1 MKKMLLPVVILL
13 MLIFLFAVT
22 GCQAVESAFSKA
34 SAAKTPAGVADEFPV
49 KAAEESPAKTP
60 AKMTKTTTA
69 DLSPNSRYPIG
80 DGQVTINIALVGDIM
95 VHDSQLKA
103 GWDTRTGQY
112 DFSEYFRDVTDYIQK
127 ADLAIGNLET
137 TVAGSDRGYNGYPK
151 FNSPEEIVSVVKN
164 AGFDVVTNANN
175 HSMDRGASGVV
186 ATIYQLDEAGLKHTG
201 TASSLSD
208 RAKYL
213 LVDIK
218 GIKVAILAYTYGT
231 NGIAVPK
238 GQAYLVNLINIPQI
252 KEDIREVRALGA
264 DVVLVSPHFGTEYSR
279 SPGVKEKELVE
290 QIFKAGADIVAGSHP
305 HVLQAMAR
313 RDPQRE
319 EGMFLAYSL
328 GNFVSAQREQFRDS
342 GIILNLTLQKDL
354 ATGKVTLS
362 KAGYIPTWVQ
372 IGYRNGKKVYRVLA
386 VEKGIRNY
394 RQGTDPVLRRRD
406 FERLRQVWEETTR
419 MLSGQAAPDLQH
431 V

>member
-1 MKKMLLPVVILL
+1 MKKMSLPIVVLV
-13 MLIFLFAVT
+13 LIFLFAIA

-34 SAAKTPAGVADEFPV
+34 SAAKTPAGVADE
-49 KAAEESPAKTP
+49 SPAKAP
-60 AKMTKTTTA
+60 AKTLTKTPS
-69 DLSPNSRYPIG
+69 DVLSSDSGYPAG
-80 DGQVTINIALVGDIM
+80 EGQVTINIALVGDIM
-95 VHDSQLKA
+95 VHDSQLNAALDRK
-103 GWDTRTGQY
+103 TGHY
-112 DFSEYFRDVTDYIQK
+112 DFSEYFRDVADYIQK

-137 TVAGSDRGYNGYPK
+137 TVAGSNRGYSGYPK
-151 FNSPEEIVSVVKN
+151 FNSPAEIISAVKN
-164 AGFDVVTNANN
+164 AGFDVLTNANN
-175 HSMDRGASGVV
+175 HSMDRGASGVM
-186 ATIYQLDEAGLKHTG
+186 ATIRQLDRAGLRHTG
-201 TASSLSD
+201 TASSWAERS
-208 RAKYL
+208 KYL

-231 NGIAVPK
+231 NGIIIPK
-238 GQAYLVNLINIPQI
+238 GQKYLVNLINIPQI

-279 SPGVKEKELVE
+279 SPGPKEKELVE

-328 GNFVSAQREQFRDS
+328 GNFISAQRERFRDS

-372 IGYRNGKKVYRVLA
+372 ICYRNGKKVYRVVA
-386 VEKGIRNY
+386 VEKGIRDY
-394 RQGTDPVLRRRD
+394 RQGTDPAIRRRD
-406 FERLRQVWEETTR
+406 FERLRQVWAETTK
-419 MLSGQAAPDLQH
+419 MLSGPAAPDLQH